1 MRRPASENQKPNQTK
16 TQNSTGTWG
25 TSERDLE
32 WMHPH
37 ILSDLEKDWALAIE
51 VFVVSRELLKLLG
64 HESVPRRIPRSQ
76 NGESKDNWVSEAILP
91 RNKKKKRGNSAFLA
105 SPKRVSLQVPTHWRS
120 HSHIFPPFLVPLN
133 HKELILV
140 SYLQNENGLLK
151 SGQRL
156 LFWLKKKKEVY

>member
-25 TSERDLE
+25 SSERDLE

-51 VFVVSRELLKLLG
+51 VFVVSRQLLKLLG